1 MQCLPL
7 WPYVN
12 VVNVTMKGSP
22 YEVVHLSSVPVIHT
36 GGKEKLWQEF
46 FSDPLQWWDHR
57 SDKVTEYAWFQ
68 NSFVYG

>member
-1 MQCLPL
+1 
-7 WPYVN
+7 
-12 VVNVTMKGSP
+12 MKGSP

-68 NSFVYG
+68 NSFVY